1 MTLQIVNEFGLVCKG
16 FTMSTN
22 LHVKAERE
30 IYSKDG
36 VCLGIQSEH
45 FDLYQTPTN
54 KTYEIMA
61 CVDKLEG
68 YKKYLFNSHN
78 LSSAGKYLGTR
89 EEQME
94 KELDSFMGDSLEYD
108 YQAYVF
114 EPAFHLHEL
123 EDWIQ
128 LMQDNFYEIK
138 WYAW

>member
-1 MTLQIVNEFGLVCKG
+1 
-16 FTMSTN
+16 MSTN

-36 VCLGIQSEH
+36 VCLGIQSEK
-45 FDLYQTPTN
+45 FDLYRTSTT
-54 KTYEIMA
+54 KTHEIMA

-68 YKKYLFNSHN
+68 YKKYLFSNYN
-78 LSSAGKYLGTR
+78 LSSIGKYLGTR
-89 EEQME
+89 KEQME
-94 KELDSFMGDSLEYD
+94 KELDNLWENSSDYD

-114 EPAFHLHEL
+114 EPMWHLQEL

-128 LMQDNFYEIK
+128 EMQDNLYEIK